1 MSTMREEKFQKILDA
16 AVEAFAQY
24 GYHKC
29 QVSKI
34 ARIAGVA
41 DGTIYLYFKNKEEI
55 LVRVFQERMGD
66 FIALIRTQMHHQTTR
81 LRLRAIVNTHFLYME
96 QNRNLAIVTQLEL
109 RQSDPI
115 VRAAITGPLLD
126 YFRLIEEVIND
137 GIRREEVA
145 KLDVRVAR
153 QLIFGAL
160 DEATTDWVLARSQ
173 RTLVSEVEPIM
184 FLFEGA
190 LRLKD
195 APEAGSLK

>member
-1 MSTMREEKFQKILDA
+1 MMSTIREDKFQKILDA
-16 AVEAFAQY
+16 AIEAFAQY

-34 ARIAGVA
+34 ARIAGIA
-41 DGTIYLYFKNKEEI
+41 DGTIYLYFTNKQEI

-66 FIALIRTQMHHQTTR
+66 FIALVHTQMNYPTTR
-81 LRLRAIVNTHFLYME
+81 LRLRAIVDTHFSYME
-96 QNRNLAIVTQLEL
+96 QNRNLAVVTQLEL
-109 RQSDPI
+109 RQSDPL

-126 YFRLIEEVIND
+126 YFHLIEEVISV
-137 GIRREEVA
+137 GIKKGEVA
-145 KLDVRVAR
+145 DLDVRVAR
-153 QLIFGAL
+153 QLIFGTL
-160 DEATTDWVLARSQ
+160 DEATTDWVLARSH

-195 APEAGSLK
+195 SLDDV

>member
-1 MSTMREEKFQKILDA
+1 MLTVREEKFQRILDA

-29 QVSKI
+29 QVAKI

-66 FIALIRTQMHHQTTR
+66 FIALIHTQMDYQTTR
-81 LRLRAIVNTHFLYME
+81 LRLRAIVNTHFSYME

-109 RQSDPI
+109 RQSDPE
-115 VRAAITGPLLD
+115 VRAAVTGPLLE
-126 YFRLIEEVIND
+126 YFHLIEEVIGD
-137 GIRREEVA
+137 GIARGEVA

-173 RTLVSEVEPIM
+173 RTLASEVEPLM

-190 LRLKD
+190 LRLQD
-195 APEAGSLK
+195 NPDVTP